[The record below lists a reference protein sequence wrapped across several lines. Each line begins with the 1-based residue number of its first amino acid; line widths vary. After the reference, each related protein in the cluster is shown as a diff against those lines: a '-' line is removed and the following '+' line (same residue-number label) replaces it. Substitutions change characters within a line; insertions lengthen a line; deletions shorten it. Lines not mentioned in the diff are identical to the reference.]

1 MIGLYPIVRRF
12 RRPLLPL
19 EAPPAPAA
27 APAPV
32 PVTSVSAPAPTVPA
46 VPVPPPP
53 VEPPPPEIPPAGAD
67 NTEPLLVLA
76 APEGAASDNPT
87 TPKGKKPCPKKT
99 SAA

>member
-1 MIGLYPIVRRF
+1 MSQLYPIIRRF
-12 RRPLLPL
+12 RRPLLPS
-19 EAPPAPAA
+19 EVPPAPAA

-32 PVTSVSAPAPTVPA
+32 PVPTVPT

-53 VEPPPPEIPPAGAD
+53 GEPPPLEIPPAGAD
-67 NTEPLLVLA
+67 DTAPLLVLA
-76 APEGAASDNPT
+76 ASETASPETNP

>member
-32 PVTSVSAPAPTVPA
+32 PAPVPTVP
-46 VPVPPPP
+46 VPTVRVPPPP
-53 VEPPPPEIPPAGAD
+53 VEPPPPEIPAAGAD

>member
-1 MIGLYPIVRRF
+1 MSQLYPIIRRF
-12 RRPLLPL
+12 RRPLLPA

-27 APAPV
+27 VPAPV
-32 PVTSVSAPAPTVPA
+32 PVPT

-53 VEPPPPEIPPAGAD
+53 VEPPPPEIPAAGAD

-76 APEGAASDNPT
+76 ASETASPETNPT
-87 TPKGKKPCPKKT
+87 AKGKKPCPKKT

>member
-32 PVTSVSAPAPTVPA
+32 PT

-53 VEPPPPEIPPAGAD
+53 VEPPPPEIPAAGAD

-76 APEGAASDNPT
+76 APEGPASDNPT

>member
-32 PVTSVSAPAPTVPA
+32 PVPAVPA

-53 VEPPPPEIPPAGAD
+53 VEPPPPEIPTAGAD

-76 APEGAASDNPT
+76 APGGAASDNPT

>member
-32 PVTSVSAPAPTVPA
+32 PT

-53 VEPPPPEIPPAGAD
+53 VEPPPPEIPAAGAD